1 MDLEK
6 IRKEIVKD
14 KTERKERKM
23 DGFIFKV
30 SNKKNK
36 KYDVY
41 DGKTGAYIVSFGD
54 NRYEQFNDK
63 IGFFKSK
70 NHNDEKRRELYKKR
84 HGKNPKYKSAGFF
97 ALNYLW

>member
-6 IRKEIVKD
+6 IRREVVKN
-14 KTERKERKM
+14 KTERKERKI
-23 DGFIFKV
+23 DKWIFKV

-41 DGKTGAYIVSFGD
+41 DSKTGKYIVSFGD
-54 NRYEQFNDK
+54 NRYEQFKDK
-63 IGFFKSK
+63 IGFWKHK
-70 NHNDEKRRELYKKR
+70 DHNDDKRRELYKKR
-84 HGKNPKYKSAGFF
+84 HSKNPKYESAGFF